1 MASRMKTRDIV
12 IGFVFLVVLI
22 AGVLWIYRIKNK
34 TTVSTPLPTPN
45 TSQQVKNAFPSLNI
59 PSGVEVA
66 NLHNVS
72 GGSAIGVA
80 TRTEIVANL
89 PESSNGQKYQ
99 VLLENSKGETVK
111 LGDMRISKVGYI
123 LEYNSSKYPGYNKVI
138 IVLGTTRVLEGSF

>member
-1 MASRMKTRDIV
+1 MKTRDIV

-99 VLLENSKGETVK
+99 VLLENSKGETFK
-111 LGDMRISKVGYI
+111 SRLHLGIQFFKVSR
-123 LEYNSSKYPGYNKVI
+123 LQ
-138 IVLGTTRVLEGSF
+138 